1 MTQPTL
7 FSEGPR
13 PRRRA
18 AAGPRFT
25 PRELARLL
33 RLPEPTAE
41 QDAIISAPVEPLLV
55 VAGAGSG
62 KTETMASR
70 VVWLVANGY
79 AHPGEIHGQTFTRKA
94 AGELSHRVRTRLGQ
108 LGRRLG
114 RDEALAGEPTISTYH
129 AYAARVVTEHGLR
142 AGYEPSARLLTE
154 AARWQIVDSLVR
166 TYTGEMTG
174 LNRAPGT
181 VTDDVLALSGELAE
195 HLVGP
200 DDLAAWTGRF
210 FADVQEYPG
219 RVYKDV
225 SDVLRRQQSRLTL
238 LPLVRLY
245 EQRKHD
251 LEAMDFGDQMAR
263 AARVA
268 RDHPEVGAIERGR
281 FRIVLLDEYQDTSH
295 AQVTMLNNLF
305 GGGHPVTA
313 VGDPCQSIYG
323 WRGASA
329 GTLERFPEEFRDS
342 AAHPAWVRTLTRSWR
357 NRPEIL
363 RVANTISAPLRAQV
377 HRLEAA
383 DRTAEAVGGRT
394 VTCALLPTHAEEAA
408 WIADSMLTAW
418 RLVAGL
424 PRAPAG
430 EIPLERRP
438 TSAVLVRVRS
448 QIPVI
453 EEALR
458 SRGLPVEVVGLGGLL
473 DTPEV
478 RDVVCTLRVLADPTD
493 GASLLRL
500 LTGAR
505 WRIGPRDLVALHRRS
520 RTIAAARVA
529 ASGRTAADPEQVNT
543 DRLDDATLVEAMADL
558 GAPRNYSAEG
568 HRRLQEYGRELAA
581 LRRRLDQPLPD
592 LLADIERTIGL
603 DVEVAVRGW
612 AAGDAGLARA
622 HLDALGE
629 AATRY
634 IGENESGTVAGFL
647 AFLAAAEEEERGL
660 EPGQIDV
667 VEGAVQILTAHA
679 AKGLEWDV
687 VSVAGLCRGVWPG
700 LARASDHYLG
710 GIGVL
715 PFPLRGD
722 VSGLPVLD
730 LSDADDQKDVA
741 AAVTAFGRAW
751 REHDEREERRLAY
764 VAVTRPRRLLLC
776 SGYWWGDGV
785 KRPRGPSVFLDEIR
799 ETCAAGAGVVDVW
812 TPEPA
817 PGDTN
822 PSDQLVPTA
831 EWPADPLGLRRPA
844 MAAAAD
850 LIRRMIENPDASVA
864 EAFADLAAAD
874 PEVAARAGLAADL
887 AGLAGPG
894 EHPGT
899 TDWSTPA
906 AVRPTEA
913 PSASPVLPAVLTPET
928 SGPAALV
935 PDGTEPTAA
944 GPTGVSLPRQAGPDT
959 APGETA
965 PARPEPQAGLTVT
978 GPAVTGPAVTGPAVT
993 GPGGPAATVSGT
1005 GAAEPAAGAAE
1016 PAADGAEPVA
1026 DRADQA
1032 DRVDGADGSDR
1043 AGLVAAVEA
1052 ADRAAEAG
1060 DPDIARW
1067 RREAKL
1073 LLAERAERARRDG
1086 PIEVAVPSHLSV
1098 SQLVVLRKDPQAL
1111 ARSLRRPLPHRP
1123 APQARRGTAFHAWLE
1138 QRFGAVRLIDIDDLP
1153 GAADDGAADD
1163 EELAAL
1169 QEAFLTGEWAERTPI
1184 EVEVPFA
1191 TTVAGVV
1198 VRGRMDAVFADPD
1211 GRFDV
1216 IDWKT
1221 GRRPSGAEAEA
1232 AAVQLSAYRIAW
1244 ASLAGVP
1251 VRKVRAGFHYVR
1263 EQVTVRPADL
1273 MEAAELAA
1281 LIEDIPAEAV

>member
-1 MTQPTL
+1 MRNARV
-7 FSEGPR
+7 GPR
-13 PRRRA
+13 Y
-18 AAGPRFT
+18 T
-25 PRELARLL
+25 PLELARLL
-33 RLPEPTAE
+33 HLPPPTDE
-41 QDAIISAPVEPLLV
+41 QAAIIAHPVKPLLV

-79 AHPGEIHGQTFTRKA
+79 AHPGEILGLTFTRKA
-94 AGELSHRVRTRLGQ
+94 AGELAHRVRARLSQ
-108 LGRRLG
+108 LVRSLGG
-114 RDEALAGEPTISTYH
+114 RDEALAGEATISTYH
-129 AYAARVVTEHGLR
+129 SYAARVVTEHGLR
-142 AGYEPSARLLTE
+142 GGFEPSARLLTE

-166 TYTGEMTG
+166 AYTGEMTG

-181 VTDDVLALSGELAE
+181 VTDDVLALSAELAE
-195 HLVGP
+195 HLLTP

-210 FADVQEYPG
+210 FAELQSFPG
-219 RVYKDV
+219 RMYKDV
-225 SDVLRRQQSRLTL
+225 SESLRRQQNRLTL

-245 EQRKHD
+245 EQRK
-251 LEAMDFGDQMAR
+251 LGIEAMDFGDQMAR
-263 AARVA
+263 AALVA
-268 RDHPEVGAIERGR
+268 RDHPEVGRVERGR
-281 FRIVLLDEYQDTSH
+281 FRVVLLDEYQDTSH
-295 AQVTMLNNLF
+295 AQVVMLNNLF

-329 GTLERFPEEFRDS
+329 GTLERFPDEFPD
-342 AAHPAWVRTLTRSWR
+342 AEGHPAWVRSLTRSWR

-363 RVANTISAPLRAQV
+363 KVANVVSAPLRAQV
-377 HRLEAA
+377 GVLKP
-383 DRTAEAVGGRT
+383 AERVAESVGGRT
-394 VTCALLPTHAEEAA
+394 VSCALLPSYAEEAS

-418 RLVAGL
+418 RLVAGMPKAL
-424 PRAPAG
+424 PE

-458 SRGLPVEVVGLGGLL
+458 ARGLPVEVVGLGGLL

-505 WRIGPRDLVALHRRS
+505 WRIGPRDLVALHRRA
-520 RTIAAARVA
+520 RTIAGARA
-529 ASGRTAADPEQVNT
+529 PKPEDPESEAPAEVT
-543 DRLDDATLVEAMADL
+543 ADRLDDATLIEAMADL
-558 GAPRNYSAEG
+558 GAPAQYAPDG
-568 HRRLQEYGRELAA
+568 YARLAAFSRELGA
-581 LRRRLDQPLPD
+581 LRQRLDQPLPD

-622 HLDALGE
+622 HLDTLGE
-629 AATRY
+629 AATRF
-634 IGENESGTVAGFL
+634 GSENESGTIAGFL
-647 AFLAAAEEEERGL
+647 AFLTAAEEEERGL
-660 EPGQIDV
+660 EPGQVDV

-687 VSVAGLCRGVWPG
+687 VSAAGLCRGVWPG
-700 LARASDHYLG
+700 LVRGSDHYLG

-722 VSGLPVLD
+722 ASGLPVLD
-730 LSDADDQKDVA
+730 LEDATDQKDVA
-741 AAVTAFGRAW
+741 GALSDFARAW

-799 ETCAAGAGVVDVW
+799 ATCEAGAGVVAVW

-817 PGDTN
+817 PGETN
-822 PSDQLVPTA
+822 PSEEVVATA
-831 EWPADPLGLRRPA
+831 EWPSDPLGLRRPA

-850 LIRRMIENPDASVA
+850 LIRRMVADPDASAA
-864 EAFADLAAAD
+864 EAFADLAAAH

-887 AGLAGPG
+887 VGLAGPG
-894 EHPGT
+894 WSVGVAADPG
-899 TDWSTPA
+899 DTPEDQPGPHAGALA
-906 AVRPTEA
+906 ADASSDRPFPVRPE
-913 PSASPVLPAVLTPET
+913 PS
-928 SGPAALV
+928 
-935 PDGTEPTAA
+935 
-944 GPTGVSLPRQAGPDT
+944 
-959 APGETA
+959 ETA
-965 PARPEPQAGLTVT
+965 PAAT
-978 GPAVTGPAVTGPAVT
+978 GPADPVHP
-993 GPGGPAATVSGT
+993 
-1005 GAAEPAAGAAE
+1005 GAAPALDRASLLAAASAVDRVAAE
-1016 PAADGAEPVA
+1016 V
-1026 DRADQA
+1026 
-1032 DRVDGADGSDR
+1032 
-1043 AGLVAAVEA
+1043 
-1052 ADRAAEAG
+1052 

-1067 RREAKL
+1067 RREARL
-1073 LLAERAERARRDG
+1073 LLAERAERAHRDG
-1086 PIEVAVPSHLSV
+1086 PIEVALPPHLSV
-1098 SQLVVLRKDPQAL
+1098 SQLVVLRRDPQAL
-1111 ARSLRRPLPHRP
+1111 ARSLRRPLPQRP
-1123 APQARRGTAFHAWLE
+1123 APHARRGTAFHVWLE
-1138 QRFGAVRLIDIDDLP
+1138 QRFGAGRLIDIDELP
-1153 GAADDGAADD
+1153 GAADEHAAGD
-1163 EELAAL
+1163 EELLAL
-1169 QEAFLTGEWAERTPI
+1169 QEAFLTGEWADRTPLD
-1184 EVEVPFA
+1184 VEVPFA

-1221 GRRPSGAEAEA
+1221 GRRPTGAEAEA

-1244 ASLAGVP
+1244 ATLAGVP
-1251 VRKVRAGFHYVR
+1251 ITRVRAGFHYVR

-1273 MEAAELAA
+1273 MDVSALAA
-1281 LIEDIPAEAV
+1281 LITEIPEESL